1 MIDINEQF
9 ETSTMTDVEF
19 AALETFAEAGL
30 DLFYLK
36 DVHEE
41 LREHGHWL
49 VQLQYCYNKMS
60 MQNFFNLAKKLNYDY
75 NELNAAFKTICRK

>member
-1 MIDINEQF
+1 MIDINKQF
-9 ETSTMTDVEF
+9 ETSTMTDVAYF
-19 AALETFAEAGL
+19 ALQTFAESGL
-30 DLFYLK
+30 DMFYLQE
-36 DVHEE
+36 VNAE
-41 LREHGHWL
+41 LEQCGHWL

>member
-41 LREHGHWL
+41 LRDHAHWL

-60 MQNFFNLAKKLNYDY
+60 DKNFFTLSKKLNYNPALLDQ
-75 NELNAAFKTICRK
+75 AFHTICRK

>member
-36 DVHEE
+36 DVE
-41 LREHGHWL
+41 LREQHWL

>member
-41 LREHGHWL
+41 LREQHWL

-60 MQNFFNLAKKLNYDY
+60 MQNFL
-75 NELNAAFKTICRK
+75 I

>member
-36 DVHEE
+36 DVHDE
-41 LREHGHWL
+41 LRDAGHWL
-49 VQLQYCYNKMS
+49 VQLQYCTTKC
-60 MQNFFNLAKKLNYDY
+60 LC
-75 NELNAAFKTICRK
+75 KTFLI